1 MRKLLVG
8 LVSSL
13 SMLLLVTL
21 ASQTQAA
28 PIIFSD
34 QASFLTAAG
43 PLTVEDFE
51 AEAEF
56 ATPET
61 APPQAS
67 IAFDFFTASSS
78 PDALKLLDE
87 TVFGNHNTTPEG
99 SIFLSADTD
108 LSFVD
113 ATVTLVFST
122 PIIEFGLFM
131 IDIDIGDG
139 SVEINGIGYSI
150 AATGNLGSQYFGIIE
165 DTPFTSVILNGGF
178 ENSHWSMD
186 DLAFSVIPEPSTFLL
201 TSLGLIGFALA
212 NRRRRSSKQSF

>member
-1 MRKLLVG
+1 MRRLLVG

-51 AEAEF
+51 AET

-61 APPQAS
+61 VTPQAS

-78 PDALKLLDE
+78 PNALKLLNE
-87 TVFGNHNTTPEG
+87 SFFGNHNTTPGG

-108 LSFVD
+108 IGRVD
-113 ATVTLVFST
+113 ATVTLIFSM

-131 IDIDIGDG
+131 IDLDSAVG
-139 SVEINGIGYSI
+139 SVSINGIGYSI
-150 AATGNLGSQYFGIIE
+150 AATGSGGSQYFGIIE
-165 DTPFTSVILNGGF
+165 DTPFTSVILNGGS
-178 ENSHWSMD
+178 EDSHWSMD
-186 DLAFSVIPEPSTFLL
+186 DLAFAVVPEPSTFLL

>member
-1 MRKLLVG
+1 
-8 LVSSL
+8 
-13 SMLLLVTL
+13 MLLLVTL

-51 AEAEF
+51 AQAEF
-56 ATPET
+56 VTPET
-61 APPQAS
+61 DPPEAS
-67 IAFDFFTASSS
+67 IPFDFFTASSS
-78 PDALKLLDE
+78 PDALKLFDE
-87 TVFGNHNTTPEG
+87 TVVGNHNTTPGG

-108 LSFVD
+108 MSLVD
-113 ATVTLVFST
+113 ATVTLIFST

-131 IDIDIGDG
+131 IDIDLGDG
-139 SVEINGIGYSI
+139 SVSINGIGYSI

-201 TSLGLIGFALA
+201 TSLGLIGFALT

>member
-1 MRKLLVG
+1 
-8 LVSSL
+8 
-13 SMLLLVTL
+13 MLLLVTL

-51 AEAEF
+51 AETEI
-56 ATPET
+56 ATPDPET
-61 APPQAS
+61 DPPRPS
-67 IAFDFFTASSS
+67 IDFDFFTASSS
-78 PDALKLLDE
+78 PDALKLFDE
-87 TVFGNHNTTPEG
+87 TVVGNHNTTPGG

-108 LSFVD
+108 ISLVD
-113 ATVTLVFST
+113 ATVTLIFST

-131 IDIDIGDG
+131 IDIDFGDG
-139 SVEINGIGYSI
+139 SVSINGIGYSI
-150 AATGNLGSQYFGIIE
+150 AATGNVGSQYFGIIE

-201 TSLGLIGFALA
+201 TSLGLIGFALT